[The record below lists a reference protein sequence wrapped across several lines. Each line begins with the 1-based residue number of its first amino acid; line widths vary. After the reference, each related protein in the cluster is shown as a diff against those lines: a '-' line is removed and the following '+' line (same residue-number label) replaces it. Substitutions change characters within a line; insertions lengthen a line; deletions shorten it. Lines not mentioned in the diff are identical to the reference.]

1 MAIYKWPPAEGRSRR
16 WSRVYLLVLCI
27 ALYYYYAGSAAKPA
41 NYLPLDSETL
51 AKRERI
57 AAQCRYTR
65 TPAGPPIDFH
75 SRDQSDRYAPD
86 TKPTLIKNARIW
98 TGAENGTKII
108 QGDLLLHKGLIKAV
122 GNVPLHF
129 LENLQLEVID
139 AHGAWVTPG
148 LVDLHSHL
156 GVDSAPRLKGARDT
170 NSYKAP
176 ILPWLRSL
184 DGLNTHDEA
193 YELARSGGVTTAQI
207 LPGSAN
213 DIGGQAF
220 VIKLRQTKERVPT
233 AMLVEPPFTLNGSH
247 FDHDLPPRWRH
258 MKHACGENPSRVYS
272 MTRMDSGWAFRSAY
286 ESARK
291 LRDAQDEFC
300 SKVEAGLWSGL
311 GDFPEDLQWEA
322 LVDVLRGKVKLSVHC
337 YEACIN
343 LYGSVTCASSRFAAT
358 PKEMQLTN
366 EFRFPVASFHHAGET
381 YLVPDLLEK
390 TWGGAPSIALF
401 AANFRKKREAYRGSE
416 FAPRI
421 LTSHGLSV
429 VLKSDHPVVNSRYL
443 LNEAALAHYYG
454 LPENVALLS
463 MTVNPARAMGLDHRL
478 GRIQEGY
485 DADVVIWDSHP
496 LSLGAT
502 PVQAFID
509 GIRQFQTP
517 EVSIKPPFMQ
527 RCPDTPN
534 FDKEAAEAFEY
545 EGLPPLIPK
554 SVQHAI
560 FINVSSVY
568 TRSNG
573 DLSLEEHPEV
583 IVAHGGEIICTG
595 THLTCSKTLDEVD
608 DEVAVIDL
616 EGGVIVPGF
625 TSYGSP
631 LGLTEILLEPS
642 TNDGR
647 VYNPLARD
655 PPAIIGDTLIR
666 AIDGLQFE
674 GRDMLLAYRGGVTA
688 GVVAPS
694 GEFVQGISTAFS
706 LGASH
711 LLRNATIESDIAL
724 HVAITMND
732 ARSVSTQI
740 AALRHLLFGT
750 GGDEVLEGVRNG
762 QSTLVVDVNS
772 ADIMATLLRLKAEYE
787 NHTSKTLRLTFAGAS
802 ESHLLAD
809 EIASAGVSVIVT
821 QPKPYPNTWDERRI
835 LPGPPL
841 TADSLVPVLLA
852 AGVNVGIGLIN
863 EFEARHLRFEVSR
876 VSFSAN
882 GSIDLPTALKLATTN
897 LEKAL
902 GIHGTMPQDL
912 VAYAGGHAFDFG
924 GKAVAV
930 ISEQLGRIDV
940 FE

>member
-1 MAIYKWPPAEGRSRR
+1 MAGIYKWPPVEGRSRR
-16 WSRVYLLVLCI
+16 WSRVYLLVFE
-27 ALYYYYAGSAAKPA
+27 AGQ
-41 NYLPLDSETL
+41 LPSKLDSETL

-170 NSYKAP
+170 NSHKAP

-247 FDHDLPPRWRH
+247 FDHDLSPRWRH
-258 MKHACGENPSRVYS
+258 MKHACGENPSIVYS
-272 MTRMDSGWAFRSAY
+272 MTRMDSAWAFRSAY

-311 GDFPEDLQWEA
+311 EEFPEDLQWEA

-337 YEACIN
+337 YEAVDLDMI
-343 LYGSVTCASSRFAAT
+343 VR
-358 PKEMQLTN
+358 LTN

-421 LTSHGLSV
+421 LASHGLSV

-463 MTVNPARAMGLDHRL
+463 ITVDSARAMALTTDLAAFRKRSLRKVMMLVSVVYPEKRRCDIHCNP
-478 GRIQEGY
+478 
-485 DADVVIWDSHP
+485 DVVIWDSHP

-517 EVSIKPPFMQ
+517 QVSIKPPFMQ

-545 EGLPPLIPK
+545 EGLPLLISK

-560 FINVSSVY
+560 FINVSGVY

-655 PPAIIGDTLIR
+655 PPTIIGDTLIR

-706 LGASH
+706 LGAPH
-711 LLRNATIESDIAL
+711 LLGNATIESDIAL
-724 HVAITMND
+724 HVAITMNG

-787 NHTSKTLRLTFAGAS
+787 NRTSKTLRLTFAGAS
-802 ESHLLAD
+802 ESHLLAN

-821 QPKPYPNTWDERRI
+821 QPKPYPHTWDERRI

-841 TADSLVPVLLA
+841 TADFPGTSAVGCRCQCWHRPDLTSSRRGTCASKSHVFSSPQM
-852 AGVNVGIGLIN
+852 GVSTFLW
-863 EFEARHLRFEVSR
+863 H
-876 VSFSAN
+876 
-882 GSIDLPTALKLATTN
+882 
-897 LEKAL
+897 
-902 GIHGTMPQDL
+902 
-912 VAYAGGHAFDFG
+912 
-924 GKAVAV
+924 
-930 ISEQLGRIDV
+930 
-940 FE
+940 

>member
-1 MAIYKWPPAEGRSRR
+1 MAIYKWPAAEGRSRR
-16 WSRVYLLVLCI
+16 WSRVYLLVLCV
-27 ALYYYYAGSAAKPA
+27 ALYYYYAGSAENLAG
-41 NYLPLDSETL
+41 YRTLDADTL

-57 AAQCRYTR
+57 VAQCRYTR

-108 QGDLLLHKGLIKAV
+108 QGDLLLHKGLIKAI

-156 GVDSAPRLKGARDT
+156 GVDSAPRLEGASDT
-170 NSYKAP
+170 NSFKAP

-184 DGLNTHDEA
+184 DGLNTHDEG

-247 FDHDLPPRWRH
+247 FDRDLPPRWRH
-258 MKHACGENPSRVYS
+258 MKHACGENPSSVYS
-272 MTRMDSGWAFRSAY
+272 MSRMDSGWAFRSAY

-300 SKVEAGLWSGL
+300 SKVEAGLWSDL

-337 YEACIN
+337 YEAVDLDMI
-343 LYGSVTCASSRFAAT
+343 VR
-358 PKEMQLTN
+358 LTN

-381 YLVPDLLEK
+381 YLVPELLEK

-463 MTVNPARAMGLDHRL
+463 VTVNPARAMGLDHRL
-478 GRIQEGY
+478 GRIQEGF
-485 DADVVIWDSHP
+485 DADIVIWDSHP

-502 PVQAFID
+502 PLQVFID
-509 GIRQFQTP
+509 GIRQFQAP
-517 EVSIKPPFMQ
+517 QVSIKPPFMQ

-534 FDKEAAEAFEY
+534 FDKEATEAFEH

-560 FINVSSVY
+560 FINVSGVY
-568 TRSNG
+568 TRTTG

-583 IVAHGGEIICTG
+583 VVARGGEIICTG
-595 THLTCSKTLDEVD
+595 TRLTCSKTLDEVD

-625 TSYGSP
+625 TTYGSP
-631 LGLTEILLEPS
+631 LGLTEIRLEPS

-647 VYNPLARD
+647 VYNPLAHD

-674 GRDMLLAYRGGVTA
+674 GRNMLLAYRGGVTA

-694 GEFVQGISTAFS
+694 GEFVQGVSTTFS
-706 LGASH
+706 LGAHH
-711 LLRNATIESDIAL
+711 LLGNATIESDVAL
-724 HVAITMND
+724 HVAITMNG
-732 ARSVSTQI
+732 AQSVSTQI

-750 GGDEVLEGVRNG
+750 GGDEVLAGVRNG
-762 QSTLVVDVNS
+762 QSTLVVNVNS

-802 ESHLLAD
+802 ESHLLAN

-821 QPKPYPNTWDERRI
+821 QPKPYPYTWDERRI

-841 TADSLVPVLLA
+841 TADSLLPVLLA
-852 AGVNVGIGLIN
+852 AGVNVGIGLTN
-863 EFEARHLRFEVSR
+863 EFEARHLRFEISR
-876 VSFSAN
+876 VFFSAN
-882 GSIDLPTALKLATTN
+882 GSIDLATALKLATTN

-902 GIHGTMPQDL
+902 GIHSTMPQDL
-912 VAYAGGHAFDFG
+912 VAYPGGHVFG
-924 GKAVAV
+924 FEGKASAV
-930 ISEQLGRIDV
+930 ISEQLGRIDL

>member
-1 MAIYKWPPAEGRSRR
+1 MAIYKWPAADGRPRR
-16 WSRVYLLVLCI
+16 WSRIYLLVLCA
-27 ALYYYYAGSAAKPA
+27 ALYYYYSGSAAFQLA
-41 NYLPLDSETL
+41 NYRPLDPEIL

-57 AAQCRYTR
+57 IAQCRYTR
-65 TPAGPPIDFH
+65 TPAGPPRNFH
-75 SRDQSDRYAPD
+75 SRDHSDRYVPD

-98 TGAENGTKII
+98 TGGQNGTEIV
-108 QGDLLLHKGLIKAV
+108 QGDLLLQKGLIRAV
-122 GNVPLHF
+122 GNFPLHF
-129 LENLQLEVID
+129 LENFQLEVVD

-156 GVDSAPRLKGARDT
+156 GVGSAPDLTGADDT

-184 DGLNTHDEA
+184 DGLNTHDEG

-213 DIGGQAF
+213 DIGGQGF
-220 VIKLRQTKERVPT
+220 VIKLRQVKERSPT
-233 AMLVEPPFTLNGSH
+233 AMLVEPPFTLNGTY

-258 MKHACGENPSRVYS
+258 MKHACGENPSSAYS
-272 MTRMDSGWAFRSAY
+272 MTRMDSGWEFRLAY

-291 LRDAQDEFC
+291 LRDAQDKFC

-337 YEACIN
+337 YEAVDLDMI
-343 LYGSVTCASSRFAAT
+343 VR
-358 PKEMQLTN
+358 LTN
-366 EFRFPVASFHHAGET
+366 EFHFPVASFHHAGET
-381 YLVPDLLEK
+381 YLVPDLLKK

-429 VLKSDHPVVNSRYL
+429 VMKSDHPVVNSRYL
-443 LNEAALAHYYG
+443 LHEAALAHYYG

-463 MTVNPARAMGLDHRL
+463 VTVNPANAMGLGHRL

-502 PVQAFID
+502 PLQVFID

-517 EVSIKPPFMQ
+517 HVSVKPPFAQ
-527 RCPDTPN
+527 RCPDTPK

-545 EGLPPLIPK
+545 EGLPPLTPK
-554 SVQHAI
+554 SAQRAV
-560 FINVSSVY
+560 FVDVGGVY

-573 DLSLEEHPEV
+573 ELAIHQNPEV
-583 IVAHGGEIICTG
+583 VVAHSGKIVCAG
-595 THLTCSKTLDEVD
+595 TRMTCSEFLNDEIVI
-608 DEVAVIDL
+608 IDL
-616 EGGVIVPGF
+616 EGGVIVPGY

-631 LGLTEILLEPS
+631 LGLTEIRLEPS
-642 TNDGR
+642 TNDGH

-674 GRDMLLAYRGGVTA
+674 GRNMLLAYRGGVTA
-688 GVVAPS
+688 SVVAPS
-694 GEFVQGISTAFS
+694 GDFVQGVSTAFS
-706 LGASH
+706 LGAHH
-711 LLRNATIESDIAL
+711 LLENATIKSDVAL
-724 HVAITMND
+724 HVSITMNG
-732 ARSVSTQI
+732 AQSVSTQI

-750 GGDEVLEGVRNG
+750 GGDEMLERVRNG
-762 QSTLVVDVNS
+762 RSTLVVDVNN

-787 NHTSKTLRLTFAGAS
+787 NRTSKTLRLTFAGAS
-802 ESHLLAD
+802 ESHLLAN

-821 QPKPYPNTWDERRI
+821 QPKPFPDTWDERRI

-841 TADSLVPVLLA
+841 TADSLVSVLLA
-852 AGVNVGIGLIN
+852 AGVNVGVGLTN
-863 EFEARHLRFEVSR
+863 EFEARHLRFEASR
-876 VSFSAN
+876 VVLSAN
-882 GSIDLPTALKLATTN
+882 GSIDLATALKLVTTN

-902 GIHGTMPQDL
+902 GIHDTMPQDL
-912 VAYAGGHAFDFG
+912 VAYPGGHVFDFE

-930 ISEQLGRIDV
+930 ISEQLGRIDLFV
-940 FE
+940 